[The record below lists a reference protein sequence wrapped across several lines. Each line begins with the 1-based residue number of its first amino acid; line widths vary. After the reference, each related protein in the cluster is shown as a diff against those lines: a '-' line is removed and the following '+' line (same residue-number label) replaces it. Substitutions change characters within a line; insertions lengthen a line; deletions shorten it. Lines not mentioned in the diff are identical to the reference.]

1 MATLNRHDRDWMRQ
15 TFIVSADK
23 MDDIE
28 FERRTLREVDFGFTD
43 TSLGGNFVINPPPQ
57 LTRTAD
63 VKSYGITA
71 FGASGFENKGMGR
84 WYEEAIDSRS
94 QRLYLRFG
102 VPQFNSLLNFFAN
115 MYSPGMAIMARTG
128 RVPSIMYEAGKM
140 VGTVATLPAQPMI
153 MVDRALNYMLG
164 KPSSRFYSLNQ
175 AMPLYWDA
183 VNTIVNGLA
192 VNMGIIPRAMTV
204 EERTRWADDRSTFT
218 SEDMQAY
225 YKVQPD
231 IFHRWGGIDVYW
243 IAGKAQ
249 RKANRFNEKL
259 DEVMSNNYLGK
270 GFTESTNTKDT
281 PFLTRFGAAVKN
293 LYGAYGSPTN
303 PKSYFLANPKDGT
316 EKVDQKWTAANA
328 YLKAYAERTD
338 RYYALDKANAV
349 EQGGDR
355 VGYDETGKPAPWWNA
370 MTSFFHGENQDGSQ
384 FLGLRVD
391 YSGPT
396 TLSISN
402 EAGESEISQKINSIA
417 SANRAARTNLADGKI
432 MGGVVGEAIGAAAQ
446 GASDFAAGA
455 AEKFGVAGAAALA
468 GNAQIEIPK
477 VWMSSRASLPR
488 LDFTLT
494 LRSAYG
500 NKMARLLH
508 LYVPLACILAGGS
521 PLATGKQSYTSPFI
535 CEAYCRGMM
544 QSRLA
549 MMDNINVTHGAG
561 NIGFTE
567 DFEPLQLDVAF
578 SLVDLSTVFF
588 MPIAPQTS
596 WQQTAA
602 VGAGQLAATT
612 PIGNAVGNAVG
623 GVTGT
628 NNAGDALG
636 ELAVLGLGSTWDD
649 ENMMTDYLS
658 LLGGL
663 SLQDQTQ
670 AGRRLKLAITRQMVA
685 GKNWISPSR
694 VGVHAMGSKP
704 GRLISILY
712 RGTDRP

>member
-1 MATLNRHDRDWMRQ
+1 MATLHRHDRDWMRQ

-63 VKSYGITA
+63 VKAYGITA
-71 FGASGFENKGMGR
+71 FGAKGFENKGMGR

-94 QRLYLRFG
+94 QRLYMRFG

-128 RVPSIMYEAGKM
+128 RVPGIMYEAGKM

-204 EERTRWADDRSTFT
+204 EEQTRWAKDRSTFT
-218 SEDMQAY
+218 SEDMKAY

-249 RKANRFNEKL
+249 RKANLFNEKL
-259 DEVMSNNYLGK
+259 DQVMSNNYLGK
-270 GFTESTNTKDT
+270 GFNDDAPGKDT
-281 PFLTRFGAAVKN
+281 PFLQRFGAAVKN
-293 LYGAYGSPTN
+293 VYGAHISPTN
-303 PKSYFLANPKDGT
+303 PQSYFLKDPNSGT
-316 EKVDQKWTAANA
+316 ALVDEKWSAANA
-328 YLKAYAERTD
+328 YLKAYATRAD
-338 RYYALDKANAV
+338 RAFALDKADAV
-349 EQGGDR
+349 EQGGGR
-355 VGYDETGKPAPWWNA
+355 AGYDENNQPAKWWDS

-391 YSGPT
+391 YTGPT
-396 TLSISN
+396 QLSISN
-402 EAGESEISQKINSIA
+402 EAGESEISQKLNSIA

-432 MGGVVGEAIGAAAQ
+432 VGGMVGEAFGAAKNAVSDAAQ
-446 GASDFAAGA
+446 GFMEQFGAG
-455 AEKFGVAGAAALA
+455 GAAALA

-521 PLATGKQSYTSPFI
+521 PLATGKQSYTSPFL

-549 MMDNINVTHGAG
+549 MMDNISVSHGAG
-561 NIGFTE
+561 NVGFTE

-588 MPIAPQTS
+588 MPIAPQNS

-602 VGAGQLAATT
+602 VTAGQMAA
-612 PIGNAVGNAVG
+612 GNPVGQAVGNAVG
-623 GVTGT
+623 GITGT
-628 NNAGDALG
+628 DNAGEALG
-636 ELAVLGLGSTWDD
+636 QLAVLGLSSTWDD
-649 ENMMTDYLS
+649 ENLYTDYMA

-663 SLQDQTQ
+663 SLQDQTT

-694 VGVHAMGSKP
+694 VGMHALGSKP

>member
-15 TFIVSADK
+15 TFLVSAEK

-43 TSLGGNFVINPPPQ
+43 TTLGGNFVINPPPQ

-63 VKSYGITA
+63 VKAYGITA
-71 FGASGFENKGMGR
+71 FGAKGFENKGMGR

-94 QRLYLRFG
+94 QRLYIRFG

-128 RVPSIMYEAGKM
+128 RVPGVMYEAGKM

-153 MVDRALNYMLG
+153 MVNRALNYMLG

-192 VNMGIIPRAMTV
+192 TNMGIIPRAMTV
-204 EERTRWADDRSTFT
+204 EEQTRWADDRSTFT
-218 SEDMQAY
+218 SDDMKAY
-225 YKVQPD
+225 YEVQPD

-249 RKANRFNEKL
+249 RKANLFNEQL
-259 DEVMSNNYLGK
+259 DRVMDSNYRGK
-270 GFTESTNTKDT
+270 GFKDDLPGKDT
-281 PFLTRFGAAVKN
+281 PFMARFGAAMKN
-293 LYGAYGSPTN
+293 IYGAYASPTN
-303 PKSYFLANPKDGT
+303 PKSYFLQDPKDGGAG
-316 EKVDQKWTAANA
+316 VDAKWTAANA
-328 YLKAYAERTD
+328 YLKAYAD
-338 RYYALDKANAV
+338 RADRAFAIKNADAV
-349 EQGGDR
+349 EQGSDK
-355 VGYDETGKPAPWWNA
+355 VGMENGQKAKWWDA

-391 YSGPT
+391 YTGPT
-396 TLSISN
+396 QLSISN

-417 SANRAARTNLADGKI
+417 SANRAARTNLADGKLF
-432 MGGVVGEAIGAAAQ
+432 GGVAGEAVGAVTQ
-446 GASDFAAGA
+446 GASDFIAGA
-455 AEKFGVAGAAALA
+455 ADKFGMAGAAALA

-488 LDFTLT
+488 MDFSLT

-521 PLATGKQSYTSPFI
+521 PLATGKQSYTSPFL

-567 DFEPLQLDVAF
+567 DFEPLQLDVSF
-578 SLVDLSTVFF
+578 SMVDLSTVFF
-588 MPIAPQTS
+588 MPIAPQGS
-596 WQQTAA
+596 WEATAA
-602 VGAGQLAATT
+602 VAAGQMAATT
-612 PIGNAVGNAVG
+612 PVGNTIGNAVGG
-623 GVTGT
+623 LTGT
-628 NNAGDALG
+628 DNAGEALG
-636 ELAVLGLGSTWDD
+636 QLAVLGLGSTWDD
-649 ENMMTDYLS
+649 ENMLTDYLA

-663 SLQDQTQ
+663 SLQDQTS

-685 GKNWISPSR
+685 GKNWIAPSR
-694 VGVHAMGSKP
+694 IGVHAMGSKP

-712 RGTDRP
+712 RGSDRP